1 MPTPAL
7 SDLAAWTLHLC
18 EAPLPVLAATAADI
32 ERLAQAEERHGRVDA
47 NMLADVIGDDPL
59 MTIKL
64 LAHTARLR
72 PPAQMTD
79 AETVTATL
87 VHLGIGPFFRDFA
100 ALVAVEQGL
109 QALPGALDALQR
121 VLRCSH
127 RASRFALG
135 FAVHRMDTDADI
147 VREAALVHDFA
158 ELLLWYHAPQT
169 MLTEAARPDVS
180 RLGQALMRAWRLPTL
195 LIELTDE
202 HACRNPL
209 VEPQRQVVQLAVR
222 LARHTT
228 NGWDTADLQPDL
240 EAVAELLHLSV
251 SAAQRLVLDLDS

>member
-72 PPAQMTD
+72 PPAQVTD

-158 ELLLWYHAPQT
+158 ELLLWYHAPQV
-169 MLTEAARPDVS
+169 MLTEATRPDVS

-228 NGWDTADLQPDL
+228 NGWDTTDLQPDL